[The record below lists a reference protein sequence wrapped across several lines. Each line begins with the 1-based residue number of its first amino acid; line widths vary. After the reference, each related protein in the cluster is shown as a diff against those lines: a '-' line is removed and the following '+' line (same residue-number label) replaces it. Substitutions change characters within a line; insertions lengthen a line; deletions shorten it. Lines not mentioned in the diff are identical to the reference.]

1 MRPIF
6 ADLVYFF
13 ALLNR
18 RDRIHESARRFAAQA
33 TNPIITTAW
42 VVTEVADGLAARTT
56 RQAFVRLLEILE
68 SAPDVEVV
76 PPSPDLFHRGLQ
88 RYVQRSDKDW
98 SLTDCVSFVVMEER
112 GLTEAL
118 TSDHHFEQAGFATL
132 LK

>member
-1 MRPIF
+1 MRPVF
-6 ADLVYFF
+6 ADSVYFF

-88 RYVQRSDKDW
+88 R
-98 SLTDCVSFVVMEER
+98 
-112 GLTEAL
+112 
-118 TSDHHFEQAGFATL
+118 
-132 LK
+132 